1 MSPSARLAMPSH
13 RATSPYAAFGWGMG
27 RVFHG
32 KEFPQENLIW
42 PSYQWRKTWN
52 GGSHST

>member
-1 MSPSARLAMPSH
+1 MRPSARLAMPSH